1 MQSNHATQPSS
12 EVLLFWLPLGADG
25 NPAVRW
31 GGRAYEAVVARREHR
46 DRLRLFHSALLVR
59 IGGTSFVVEMTP
71 AWGAPAR
78 ARGVVAEGAVGL
90 ALLGRSRLFRYE
102 IRRWRDGVI
111 ADAEQASGR
120 QRELDATDGQARA
133 LLALVPRCPTP
144 VWGRDELAAGDM
156 WNSNSLVA
164 WLLTYVGLHGD
175 EIAPPLQGRAPGWD
189 AGVRVAKRQVG
200 RWANESSTA
209 SEASAWP

>member
-12 EVLLFWLPLGADG
+12 EVLLYWLPLGADG

-59 IGGTSFVVEMTP
+59 FGGTSFVVEMTP

-111 ADAEQASGR
+111 VDAGQAVDGP
-120 QRELDATDGQARA
+120 QDLDVTDGQARA
-133 LLALVPRCPTP
+133 LLDLVPRCPTP

-175 EIAPPLQGRAPGWD
+175 EVAPPVHGRAPGWD
-189 AGVRVAKRQVG
+189 AGVRVAKRQRERRASG
-200 RWANESSTA
+200 PLTA
-209 SEASAWP
+209 SEASPWP